1 MNSMDNL
8 RLQTLH
14 FRISIDQYHFLK
26 FILEGYDGLALL
38 SKKEDDIV
46 LLRYPYEMHSELIQ
60 LLSSIRRRICPSF
73 HLENGSIKYII

>member
-46 LLRYPYEMHSELIQ
+46 LLRYPYEMHSELTQ
-60 LLSSIRRRICPSF
+60 LLCSIGKKICPRW
-73 HLENGSIKYII
+73 HLENGLIKFFK

>member
-46 LLRYPYEMHSELIQ
+46 LLRYPYEMHSELTQ
-60 LLSSIRRRICPSF
+60 LLCSIGKKICRRW
-73 HLENGSIKYII
+73 HLENGLIKFFK